1 MAAYGLYTHIASNK
15 FRSMLLLGGLFL
27 LIYVL
32 VYAGALLAE
41 VVINSDASVD
51 YYLRAASRDLIK
63 AFPYATIVAA
73 LWIVIAY
80 FFHQNMIDAVTG
92 GEDVTRQQQ
101 PRLYN
106 LLENL
111 CISRGIPM
119 PKLKLMDSPALNAFA
134 TGLNRRQYAVTVTT
148 GLLKALNDQEIEA
161 VLGHEL
167 THIRNG
173 DVQLMVVAVII
184 AGVVG
189 FFGELFFRMFTNLSW
204 NSSGGSWSS
213 SSSRSSSSSS
223 SDSDS
228 KGSGGGGA
236 IVVVIIAVALIVLA
250 WLLSQVVKL
259 ALSRSRELL
268 ADAGSVELTKNPDAM
283 ISALRKIENRGELPG
298 ATSAVMELCLD
309 NPREGFADLFAT
321 HPSVD
326 SRVKALVQFAGG
338 HDAGPLAVPSDADD
352 EAEDQAEPQ
361 SRDPLPPPV
370 PRGPWSDTGAPAGG
384 PPAPPQ
390 PSALPGP
397 LQGPFGGAFRGPWG
411 RRR

>member
-15 FRSMLLLGGLFL
+15 FRSMLLLAGLFL

-32 VYAGALLAE
+32 VYAGALVAE
-41 VVINSDASVD
+41 VVTEGDRSLD
-51 YYLRAASRDLIK
+51 YYLMAAWRDLVT
-63 AFPYATIVAA
+63 AFPYATVAAA

-119 PKLKLMDSPALNAFA
+119 PKLKIMESDARNAFA
-134 TGLNRRQYAVTVTT
+134 TGLNRRQYAITVTT
-148 GLLKALNDQEIEA
+148 GLLRALNDQEVEA

-204 NSSGGSWSS
+204 NSSGSGSS
-213 SSSRSSSSSS
+213 SSSRSSSS

-228 KGSGGGGA
+228 KGSGGGA
-236 IVVVIIAVALIVLA
+236 IFAIIIAVALILLA

-298 ATSAVMELCLD
+298 ATSAVMELCID

-326 SRVKALVQFAGG
+326 SRVQALVKFAGG
-338 HDAGPLAVPSDADD
+338 HDPGRLALPSDSGD
-352 EAEDQAEPQ
+352 EPNDRPERPASEGQV
-361 SRDPLPPPV
+361 PPPV
-370 PRGPWSDTGAPAGG
+370 PTGPWSDADKPPGA
-384 PPAPPQ
+384 
-390 PSALPGP
+390 S
-397 LQGPFGGAFRGPWG
+397 RSGPWG
-411 RRR
+411 PHI

>member
-32 VYAGALLAE
+32 VFAGALVGE
-41 VVINSDASVD
+41 VFLNSDRTLN
-51 YYLRAASRDLIK
+51 YYLTHASRDLIA
-63 AFPYATIVAA
+63 AFPWATIAAA

-92 GEDVTRQQQ
+92 GESVTRQQQ

-119 PKLKLMDSPALNAFA
+119 PKLKVMDSPALNAFA
-134 TGLNRRQYAVTVTT
+134 AGLNRQQYSITVTS
-148 GLLKALNDQEIEA
+148 GLLAALNDQEIEA

-204 NSSGGSWSS
+204 NSSGSGW

-223 SDSDS
+223 DRDS
-228 KGSGGGGA
+228 KGGGGA
-236 IVVVIIAVALIVLA
+236 IFAIIIAVALILLA

-283 ISALRKIENRGELPG
+283 ITALRKIENRGELPG
-298 ATSAVMELCLD
+298 ATSAVMELCVD

-326 SRVKALVQFAGG
+326 ARVRALVQFAGG
-338 HDAGPLAVPSDADD
+338 HDPGPLALPSDAAG
-352 EAEDQAEPQ
+352 EANEPEESASGQ
-361 SRDPLPPPV
+361 LQPPV
-370 PRGPWSDTGAPAGG
+370 PRGPWSDAGEPAGIPGVRPG
-384 PPAPPQ
+384 PPQ
-390 PSALPGP
+390 
-397 LQGPFGGAFRGPWG
+397 GPWG
-411 RRR
+411 PHR